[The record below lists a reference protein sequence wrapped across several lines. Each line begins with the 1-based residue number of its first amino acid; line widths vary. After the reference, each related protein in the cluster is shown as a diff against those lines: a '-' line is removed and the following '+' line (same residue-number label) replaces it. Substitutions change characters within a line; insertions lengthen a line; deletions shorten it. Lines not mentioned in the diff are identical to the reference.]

1 MKKPI
6 ILVALLV
13 VVGLGG
19 FLVYDDMFSSE
30 ADEEF
35 TLDSATTDSTAGS
48 GGDDNAGG
56 DNAAADLAKLSGTWT
71 VGPTSEAGYRIV
83 EDTPTGETTVTGR
96 TDTVDGSVT
105 LSDGELTATQVAV
118 DLASVA
124 SDQPLRD
131 TAFRDTIMKTSEFP
145 KATFRQTDAVAIP
158 GSPSATEPTSV
169 EVAGTLDLRGA
180 DQPAIATIDAVA
192 DGDTITV
199 VGKIEVQL
207 ADFGIDP
214 PEDPRPGHGARLRH
228 HRIQAGAHEELTGRV
243 PTHDDRTKSMPNVS
257 STITF
262 CMDYGRRPG
271 PMSHETRVL
280 ATSIARGVCGH
291 GPAHVPRHG
300 GIHHRRA

>member
-19 FLVYDDMFSSE
+19 FLVYDNMFSSE

-35 TLDSATTDSTAGS
+35 TLDSATTGSTADP
-48 GGDDNAGG
+48 GGADDAV
-56 DNAAADLAKLSGTWT
+56 DDEAADDLAALSGTWT

-83 EDTPTGETTVTGR
+83 EDTPMGETTVTGR
-96 TDTVDGSVT
+96 TSTVEGSVT
-105 LSDGELTATQVAV
+105 LAGGELTATEVV
-118 DLASVA
+118 VNLASVA

-145 KATFRQTDAVAIP
+145 TATFRQADAVAIP
-158 GSPSATEPTSV
+158 GSPSATAPTSV

-180 DQPAIATIDAVA
+180 ERPAIATIEAVT

-214 PEDPRPGHGARLRH
+214 PKIPGLVTVRDSGTIEFKLV
-228 HRIQAGAHEELTGRV
+228 LT
-243 PTHDDRTKSMPNVS
+243 KN
-257 STITF
+257 
-262 CMDYGRRPG
+262 
-271 PMSHETRVL
+271 
-280 ATSIARGVCGH
+280 
-291 GPAHVPRHG
+291 
-300 GIHHRRA
+300 

>member
-19 FLVYDDMFSSE
+19 YLVYDNVFSSE

-35 TLDSATTDSTAGS
+35 TLDSATTGSTADP
-48 GGDDNAGG
+48 GGADDAV
-56 DNAAADLAKLSGTWT
+56 DDEAADDLAALSGTWT

-83 EDTPTGETTVTGR
+83 EDTPMGETTVTGR
-96 TDTVDGSVT
+96 TSTVEGSVT
-105 LSDGELTATQVAV
+105 LGDGELTATEVVV

-131 TAFRDTIMKTSEFP
+131 SAFRDTIIKTSEFP
-145 KATFRQTDAVAIP
+145 KATFRQADAVALS

-169 EVAGTLDLRGA
+169 EVAGTLELRGTE
-180 DQPAIATIDAVA
+180 QPAIATIDAVA

-207 ADFGIDP
+207 AEFGIDP
-214 PEDPRPGHGARLRH
+214 PKIPGLVTVRDSGTIEFKLV
-228 HRIQAGAHEELTGRV
+228 LT
-243 PTHDDRTKSMPNVS
+243 KN
-257 STITF
+257 
-262 CMDYGRRPG
+262 
-271 PMSHETRVL
+271 
-280 ATSIARGVCGH
+280 
-291 GPAHVPRHG
+291 
-300 GIHHRRA
+300 

>member
-19 FLVYDDMFSSE
+19 YLVYDNVFSSE

-35 TLDSATTDSTAGS
+35 TLDSATTGSTADP
-48 GGDDNAGG
+48 GGADDAV
-56 DNAAADLAKLSGTWT
+56 DDAADDLAKLSGTWT

-96 TDTVDGSVT
+96 TSTVEGSVT
-105 LSDGELTATQVAV
+105 LGDGELTATQVVV

-145 KATFRQTDAVAIP
+145 TATFRQTEAVAIP

-180 DQPAIATIDAVA
+180 ERPAIATIEAVT

-214 PEDPRPGHGARLRH
+214 PKIPGLVTVRDSGTIEFKLV
-228 HRIQAGAHEELTGRV
+228 LT
-243 PTHDDRTKSMPNVS
+243 KN
-257 STITF
+257 
-262 CMDYGRRPG
+262 
-271 PMSHETRVL
+271 
-280 ATSIARGVCGH
+280 
-291 GPAHVPRHG
+291 
-300 GIHHRRA
+300 